1 MQSSPCSTGIRS
13 STCFQ
18 LRHSQCYYTHKIQPV
33 PSDDAVLAKISSHI
47 STRVSRPGW
56 LFLETAGGVHSPG
69 PSGTTQA
76 DLFAPLRAPVILVGD
91 AKLGGISQTIAA
103 FESLKVRGY
112 DVEMVLLLRNAEYDN
127 HVYLREYFAKG
138 LTKVPVET
146 LAPPPERVEG
156 DGDRARMEAYYESA
170 TSEIVTSKVLSRLE
184 EKRKAR
190 VTRLDS
196 MAEIASERIWYPF
209 TQQKLLTPDKIA
221 VIDSAHGDF
230 FQVLAPDSTS
240 SALQPA
246 FDGSASWWTQGLG
259 HGSSQLSLAAAYAA
273 GRYGHVMFAG
283 AIHEPA
289 LTLAET
295 LIRRLDNPRL
305 ARVFYS
311 DNGSTGCEVAIKMA
325 LRASR
330 LRYGWGVKDELEVL
344 GLRGSYHGDTIG
356 AMDASEPN
364 AFNDEVEWYKGK
376 GYWFDY
382 PTVECSGGE
391 WTVEWP
397 EGMGREDGTGGG
409 KFASL
414 SNVFDLG
421 PRSRGPDVEAYRRYI
436 RGVLERL
443 HATGRKF
450 GALMLEPVV
459 LGAGGMILV

>member
-1 MQSSPCSTGIRS
+1 M
-13 STCFQ
+13 
-18 LRHSQCYYTHKIQPV
+18 QPV
-33 PSDDAVLAKISSHI
+33 PSDDAVLAKITSHVSARASS
-47 STRVSRPGW
+47 PGW
-56 LFLETAGGVHSPG
+56 LFIETAGGVHSPG

-91 AKLGGISQTIAA
+91 AKLGGISQTISA
-103 FESLKVRGY
+103 FESLKIRGY
-112 DVEMVLLLRNAEYDN
+112 DVDMVLLLRSAEYDN
-127 HVYLREYFAKG
+127 HVYLREYFASG
-138 LTKVPVET
+138 LTRLPVET
-146 LAPPPERVEG
+146 LAPPPDRVEG
-156 DGDRARMEAYYESA
+156 DGDHARMESYYESA
-170 TSEIVTSKVLSRLE
+170 TGEIVKSKILSRLE

-190 VTRLDS
+190 MARLDS
-196 MAEIASERIWYPF
+196 MAESASARIWYPF

-230 FQVLAPDSTS
+230 FQILAPGSTS
-240 SALQPA
+240 SVLQPA

-295 LIRRLDNPRL
+295 LLCRLNNPRL

-330 LRYGWGVKDELEVL
+330 VRYGWEAREDLEVL

-364 AFNDEVEWYKGK
+364 TFNSEVEWYKGK

-391 WTVEWP
+391 WTVDWP
-397 EGMGREDGTGGG
+397 EAMKRDEERGNA
-409 KFASL
+409 KFAFL
-414 SNVFDLG
+414 SDVFDLG
-421 PRSRGPDVEAYRRYI
+421 SRSRGQDVEAYRRYI
-436 RGVLERL
+436 RGVLEGL
-443 HATGRKF
+443 KATGRKF
-450 GALMLEPVV
+450 GVLMLEPVA